1 METRGKIVYLYYIFI
16 KTACSTYKNTYIFIK
31 EHKVFST
38 NKPILNI
45 FIVVIS
51 GSEDI
56 FDFFTFSFLRFIQ

>member
-1 METRGKIVYLYYIFI
+1 MKTRGKIAYLYYIFI
-16 KTACSTYKNTYIFIK
+16 KTAYSTYKDTYIFIK

-38 NKPILNI
+38 NKPIFNI

-56 FDFFTFSFLRFIQ
+56 LIFLLSVF

>member
-1 METRGKIVYLYYIFI
+1 METRGKIAYLYYIFI
-16 KTACSTYKNTYIFIK
+16 KTAYSTYKDTYIFIK

-38 NKPILNI
+38 NKPIFNI

-56 FDFFTFSFLRFIQ
+56 LIFLLSVF